1 MSDRRSHK
9 KTVAGE
15 RLHFMAAKRRTFCRA
30 GRCYAQAWDVLLYG
44 AWYEA
49 IEGRGDTRAEALA
62 ELWARVAQSKH
73 YADRYANNAGP
84 TAGAD
89 GL

>member
-9 KTVAGE
+9 KT
-15 RLHFMAAKRRTFCRA
+15 
-30 GRCYAQAWDVLLYG
+30 
-44 AWYEA
+44 
-49 IEGRGDTRAEALA
+49 
-62 ELWARVAQSKH
+62 VAQSKH